1 MRDGDKLAAVAVAR
15 ELAELGFTLLATR
28 GTAAVFAAHG
38 ISVTAVNKVAEGRPH
53 ILDMMKNAE
62 VSLIINTVED
72 KRSAV
77 SDSRAIRT
85 NALAQRITYYTTMA
99 GAQAACAAI
108 RHLQDLVPYDL
119 QRLHAT
125 L

>member
-1 MRDGDKLAAVAVAR
+1 LNSALAGLLYAARLGSVRGD
-15 ELAELGFTLLATR
+15 
-28 GTAAVFAAHG
+28 
-38 ISVTAVNKVAEGRPH
+38 
-53 ILDMMKNAE
+53 
-62 VSLIINTVED
+62 
-72 KRSAV
+72 
-77 SDSRAIRT
+77 